1 MTPELIGILGVGA
14 ALAAVTFTGLSG
26 INKRLDGFD
35 KRLDGFDKRLD
46 GFDQRLRSL
55 EAGLAELRGEMR
67 FMRDY
72 ITGRNVR
79 NEAPGDD

>member
-35 KRLDGFDKRLD
+35 KRLDGFDE
-46 GFDQRLRSL
+46 RLRSL